1 MKVLRALIV
10 DDERPAR
17 RWLRDLLLAH
27 PEIQVVGEADGV
39 NAALDRAGELEPDV
53 LFLDVQ
59 MPPGSGFDVLPHLK
73 IRPRIVFVT
82 AYETFAV
89 RAFDANALDY
99 LLKPVHPDRLAET
112 VRRLATDVEKEASTP
127 SPGPPLGEVA
137 PPAEASQSDE
147 TRLSLNDYV
156 PLRDRGLLR
165 VVSVADIAAIE
176 AEGAY
181 SRIMISGQE
190 PMLVL
195 PSIGEWECRLP
206 APPFHRLD
214 RSRLVNLSSVTEVKA
229 LTRDRADVT
238 LRGIAS
244 SLSLGRAGSRRLRKL
259 LSQLHA

>member
-27 PEIQVVGEADGV
+27 PEIQVIGEADGV

-73 IRPRIVFVT
+73 IRPQIVFVT

-112 VRRLATDVEKEASTP
+112 VRRLLTDVEKEISTP
-127 SPGPPLGEVA
+127 SPGEVA
-137 PPAEASQSDE
+137 PPVEASQSDE
-147 TRLSLNDYV
+147 PQLSLNDYV

-214 RSRLVNLSSVTEVKA
+214 RSRLVNLSSVAEVKA

-238 LRGIAS
+238 LRGITP

-259 LSQLHA
+259 LSQFHA